1 MLQRLCVPYA
11 HDMTVDVYE
20 IEFLFSDFESLTL
33 AGNNIDFLNSQENAN
48 EFPRETQAVYV
59 LEKIISIA

>member
-1 MLQRLCVPYA
+1 
-11 HDMTVDVYE
+11 MTVDVYE

-33 AGNNIDFLNSQENAN
+33 TGNNIDLLNSQENAN